1 MAKDIRMPKLGQ
13 TMEEGTVVT
22 CLVKIGDAVKKGDIL
37 FEVETDKATMEV
49 DSPAEGF
56 VKAIIAEVGQTLPV
70 HAPIL
75 VLGDKD
81 EVVPQSFIDSLLG
94 GAAAAASTA
103 PVAAPTPAP
112 VQPATQP
119 VAASAPTVSGSAVS
133 LAGVKVLRLQKLGQT
148 MEEGTVVNVLIKTG
162 DSIKKG
168 DVIFEIETDKATME
182 MDSPN
187 DGVVRAILVESGQT
201 LPVHSP
207 MVILT
212 DKADT
217 PLPQSAIDAIR
228 SSGAVAEAPKATAT
242 TPVPVPATPAP
253 APQVKAA
260 ESVPLTTGKVFATP
274 RAKMVAQDLGI
285 DIRRVPLAP
294 GAARLTE
301 ADIRKAGQ
309 QPTTATVPPQ
319 PTLSLGQKVTINR
332 LQRIVGEKMLQSK
345 REIPCFYLNIRA
357 DMTELVKLRE
367 KLNKNASVKISFND
381 FIIKAVAMGLRHY
394 PIMTGQLAG
403 DHIQLADSIDI
414 GLAISTPQG
423 LVAPIVRDA
432 FNKSLVE
439 IATYCQGLIDRARS
453 EKLTLDDLSGG
464 CITVSNLGGFGI
476 DSFIPIVVPGQCSIL
491 GIGRISDT
499 CVPMDGNIL
508 IRKLMNLNLSVDHK
522 VANGADA
529 AQFLDF
535 VKKTLEHAGNFA

>member
-1 MAKDIRMPKLGQ
+1 MAKDIPMPKLGQ

-22 CLVKIGDAVKKGDIL
+22 CLVKVGDWVKKGDIL

-81 EVVPQSFIDSLLG
+81 EVVPQSHIDALRGG
-94 GAAAAASTA
+94 GALAPAAPATDIETTAVSAQPAAQPATSTPPAAASS
-103 PVAAPTPAP
+103 AAIP
-112 VQPATQP
+112 
-119 VAASAPTVSGSAVS
+119 
-133 LAGVKVLRLQKLGQT
+133 AGVRVLNLQKLGQT
-148 MEEGTVVNVLIKTG
+148 MEEGTVVSIFIKAG
-162 DSIKKG
+162 DTIKKG

-182 MDSPN
+182 MDSPA
-187 DGVVRAILVESGQT
+187 DGLVRAILVESGQT

-217 PLPQSAIDAIR
+217 PLPQSVIDAIR
-228 SSGAVAEAPKATAT
+228 SGRAVAEAPKAVVAPVISSAASAAASQAQA
-242 TPVPVPATPAP
+242 PVPV
-253 APQVKAA
+253 
-260 ESVPLTTGKVFATP
+260 SLTTGKVFATP

-301 ADIRKAGQ
+301 ADIRKAGL
-309 QPTTATVPPQ
+309 QPSMATSAPQ
-319 PTLSLGQKVTINR
+319 PTHALGQKVAINR
-332 LQRIVGEKMLQSK
+332 LQRIVAEKMLQSK

-381 FIIKAVAMGLRHY
+381 LIIKAVAMGLKHY

-432 FNKSLVE
+432 FNKSLAE
-439 IATYCQGLIDRARS
+439 IAVYSQGLIERARS

-491 GIGRISDT
+491 GVGRISDS